1 MRYYVHGGVMKTKF
15 PIHTTL
21 SADAIKILDRY
32 EKELGAKN
40 VVLEKALLNLDATRF
55 KAKLDT
61 HNIDRIIKRISTG
74 IPGLDDFLEGG
85 FPKGFAVI
93 VTGPPGT
100 GKTTFSMQ
108 YLMEGVKNGE
118 RCIFFSFEERAQQLV
133 QHFARF
139 GWDVGKYID
148 DGYLEIFG
156 ISMLTSEEM
165 IEIIDSHKPD
175 RVAFDSLNVFT
186 APGDF
191 RTSIAWR
198 GLHRLLKK
206 NMITSLLITEKTHG
220 IDTKEFD
227 DFDFLGDGV
236 IFLDFVPTNDI
247 DTTPMPVMAVQ
258 KMRATRVDHTPQPFR
273 FTNSGIAKYRALNL
287 PPTVLQARMEKRRA
301 ERTGSSSGEV

>member
-1 MRYYVHGGVMKTKF
+1 M
-15 PIHTTL
+15 
-21 SADAIKILDRY
+21 
-32 EKELGAKN
+32 
-40 VVLEKALLNLDATRF
+40 
-55 KAKLDT
+55 
-61 HNIDRIIKRISTG
+61 
-74 IPGLDDFLEGG
+74 DDFLEGG
-85 FPKGFAVI
+85 FPKGFSIV

-108 YLMEGVKNGE
+108 YLMEGAKNGE
-118 RCIFFSFEERAQQLV
+118 RCVFFSFEERAQQLV

-165 IEIIDSHKPD
+165 MEIIDSHKPD
-175 RVAFDSLNVFT
+175 RVVFDSVNVLT

-191 RTSIAWR
+191 RTSTSWR

-206 NMITSLLITEKTHG
+206 NMTTAILVTEKSHG
-220 IDTKEFD
+220 IETKHYD

-236 IFLDFVPTNDI
+236 IFLDFVQTNDI

-258 KMRATRVDHTPQPFR
+258 KMRATHVDHSPQPFR
-273 FTNSGIAKYRALNL
+273 FTNNGIAKYRALNL
-287 PPTVLQARMEKRRA
+287 PSRVLQERLEKRRA
-301 ERTGSSSGEV
+301 ERLGMSGDEI

>member
-1 MRYYVHGGVMKTKF
+1 MKTKF

-21 SADAIKILDRY
+21 SADAIKVLERY

-40 VVLEKALLNLDATRF
+40 VVLEKALLNLDSTRF

-61 HNIDRIIKRISTG
+61 QNIDRLIKRVTTG
-74 IPGLDDFLEGG
+74 VPGMDDFLEGG
-85 FPKGFAVI
+85 FPKGFSVV

-100 GKTTFSMQ
+100 GKTTLSMQ
-108 YLMEGVKNGE
+108 YLMEGAKNGE

-165 IEIIDSHKPD
+165 MEILDSHKPD
-175 RVAFDSLNVFT
+175 RVVFDSMNVLT

-191 RTSIAWR
+191 RTSTSWR

-206 NMITSLLITEKTHG
+206 NMTTAILVTEKAYG
-220 IDTKEFD
+220 IETKQYD

-236 IFLDFVPTNDI
+236 IFLDFIQTNDI

-273 FTNSGIAKYRALNL
+273 FTNNGIAKYRALNI
-287 PPTVLQARMEKRRA
+287 PSKVLQDRIEKRRA
-301 ERTGSSSGEV
+301 ERLGMSIDEI

>member
-1 MRYYVHGGVMKTKF
+1 MKTKF

-21 SADAIKILDRY
+21 SADAIKVLERY

-40 VVLEKALLNLDATRF
+40 VVLEKALLNLDSTRF

-61 HNIDRIIKRISTG
+61 QNIDRIIKRVTTG
-74 IPGLDDFLEGG
+74 IPGMDDFLEGG
-85 FPKGFAVI
+85 FPKGFAIV

-108 YLMEGVKNGE
+108 YLIEGVKNGE
-118 RCIFFSFEERAQQLV
+118 RCIFFSFEEKAQQLV

-165 IEIIDSHKPD
+165 MEIIDSHKPE
-175 RVAFDSLNVFT
+175 RVVFDSMNVLT
-186 APGDF
+186 APSDF
-191 RTSIAWR
+191 RTSASWR
-198 GLHRLLKK
+198 ALHRLLKK
-206 NMITSLLITEKTHG
+206 NMTTAVLVTEKSHG
-220 IDTKEFD
+220 IEVKEYD

-236 IFLDFVPTNDI
+236 VFLDFIQTNDI
-247 DTTPMPVMAVQ
+247 DTTPMPVMAIQ

-273 FTNSGIAKYRALNL
+273 FTNNGIAKYRALNI
-287 PPTVLQARMEKRRA
+287 PSKVLQDRIEKRRT
-301 ERTGSSSGEV
+301 ERLSPSADEI

>member
-1 MRYYVHGGVMKTKF
+1 MKTKF

-21 SADAIKILDRY
+21 SADAIKVLDRY

-61 HNIDRIIKRISTG
+61 QNIDRIIKRISTG

-133 QHFARF
+133 QHFTRF
-139 GWDVGKYID
+139 GWDVGKFID

-175 RVAFDSLNVFT
+175 RVVFDSLNVFT

-191 RTSIAWR
+191 RTSTAWR

-220 IDTKEFD
+220 IEKKQFD

-236 IFLDFVPTNDI
+236 IFLDFIQTNDI

-287 PPTVLQARMEKRRA
+287 PPTVLQAKMEKRRA
-301 ERTGSSSGEV
+301 ERTVSSSSGEV

>member
-1 MRYYVHGGVMKTKF
+1 MKTKF

-21 SADAIKILDRY
+21 SADAIKVLERY

-40 VVLEKALLNLDATRF
+40 VVLEKALLNLDTTRF

-61 HNIDRIIKRISTG
+61 QNIDKLIKRINTG

-85 FPKGFAVI
+85 IPKGFAVI

-133 QHFARF
+133 QHFTRF

-165 IEIIDSHKPD
+165 IEIVDSHKPE
-175 RVAFDSLNVFT
+175 RVVFDSLNVLT
-186 APGDF
+186 APADF
-191 RTSIAWR
+191 RTSTAWR
-198 GLHRLLKK
+198 SLHRLLKK
-206 NMITSLLITEKTHG
+206 NMITSLLVTEKSHG
-220 IDTKEFD
+220 IERKEFD

-236 IFLDFVPTNDI
+236 VFLDFIQTNDI

-273 FTNSGIAKYRALNL
+273 FTNSGIAKYRELNI
-287 PPTVLQARMEKRRA
+287 PSQTLQQRIEKRRA
-301 ERTGSSSGEV
+301 ERLGVEKSAEM

>member
-1 MRYYVHGGVMKTKF
+1 MKTKF

-21 SADAIKILDRY
+21 SSDAIKVLERY

-40 VVLEKALLNLDATRF
+40 VVLEKALLNLDSTRF

-61 HNIDRIIKRISTG
+61 QNIDRLIKRVTTG
-74 IPGLDDFLEGG
+74 IPGMDDFLEGG
-85 FPKGFAVI
+85 FPKGFSVV

-108 YLMEGVKNGE
+108 YLMEGVKNGD

-165 IEIIDSHKPD
+165 MEIIDSHKPD
-175 RVAFDSLNVFT
+175 RVVFDSMNVLT
-186 APGDF
+186 EPGNF
-191 RTSIAWR
+191 RNSSSWR
-198 GLHRLLKK
+198 SLHRLLKK
-206 NMITSLLITEKTHG
+206 NMTTSILVTEKSYG
-220 IDTKEFD
+220 IETKQYD

-236 IFLDFVPTNDI
+236 IFLDFIQTNDI
-247 DTTPMPVMAVQ
+247 DTTPMPVMSVL
-258 KMRATRVDHTPQPFR
+258 KMRATKVDHTPQPFR
-273 FTNSGIAKYRALNL
+273 FTSNGIAKYRALNT
-287 PPTVLQARMEKRRA
+287 PSKVLQDRIEKRRA
-301 ERTGSSSGEV
+301 ERLGSSMDEI

>member
-1 MRYYVHGGVMKTKF
+1 MKTKF

-21 SADAIKILDRY
+21 SADAIKVLERY

-40 VVLEKALLNLDATRF
+40 VVLEKALLNLDSTRF

-61 HNIDRIIKRISTG
+61 QNIDRLIKRIPTG
-74 IPGLDDFLEGG
+74 IPGMDDFLEGG
-85 FPKGFAVI
+85 FPKGFTVV

-108 YLMEGVKNGE
+108 YLMEGIRNGE

-139 GWDVGKYID
+139 GWDVGKHID

-165 IEIIDSHKPD
+165 MEIVDSHKPD
-175 RVAFDSLNVFT
+175 RVVFDSMNVLT
-186 APGDF
+186 APEDF
-191 RTSIAWR
+191 RTSTSWR

-206 NMITSLLITEKTHG
+206 NMTTAILVTEKSHG
-220 IDTKEFD
+220 IEQKQYD

-236 IFLDFVPTNDI
+236 IFLDFIQTNDI
-247 DTTPMPVMAVQ
+247 DTTPMPVMSVQ

-273 FTNSGIAKYRALNL
+273 FTNNGIAKYRALNI
-287 PPTVLQARMEKRRA
+287 PSKVLQDRIEKRRA
-301 ERTGSSSGEV
+301 ERLGISDEV

>member
-1 MRYYVHGGVMKTKF
+1 MKTKF

-21 SADAIKILDRY
+21 SADAIKVLERY

-40 VVLEKALLNLDATRF
+40 IVLEKALLNLDNTRF

-61 HNIDRIIKRISTG
+61 QNIDRLIKRVDTG

-85 FPKGFAVI
+85 YPKGFAVV

-108 YLMEGVKNGE
+108 FLMEGVKNNE

-133 QHFARF
+133 QHFMRF

-165 IEIIDSHKPD
+165 MEIIDSHKPD
-175 RVAFDSLNVFT
+175 RIVFDSLNVVS

-191 RTSIAWR
+191 RTSTSWR
-198 GLHRLLKK
+198 AVHRLLKK
-206 NMITSLLITEKTHG
+206 NMITSLLVTEKSHG
-220 IDTKEFD
+220 INMKQFD
-227 DFDFLGDGV
+227 EFDFLGDGI
-236 IFLDFVPTNDI
+236 IFLDFIQTNDI
-247 DTTPMPVMAVQ
+247 DTTPMPVMSVQ
-258 KMRATRVDHTPQPFR
+258 KMRATKVDHTPQPFR
-273 FTNSGIAKYRALNL
+273 FTNAGIAKYRALST
-287 PPTVLQARMEKRRA
+287 PSQVLQDKIAKRRS
-301 ERTGSSSGEV
+301 ERLSHVSGEV

>member
-1 MRYYVHGGVMKTKF
+1 MKTKF

-21 SADAIKILDRY
+21 SADAIKVLERY

-40 VVLEKALLNLDATRF
+40 VVLEKALLNLDSTRF

-61 HNIDRIIKRISTG
+61 QNIDRIIKRVTTG
-74 IPGLDDFLEGG
+74 IPGMDDFLEGG
-85 FPKGFAVI
+85 FPKGFAIV

-165 IEIIDSHKPD
+165 MEIIDSHKPE
-175 RVAFDSLNVFT
+175 RVVFDSMNVLT
-186 APGDF
+186 APSDF
-191 RTSIAWR
+191 RTSTSWR

-206 NMITSLLITEKTHG
+206 NQTTAILVTEKSHG
-220 IDTKEFD
+220 IEIKEYD

-236 IFLDFVPTNDI
+236 VFLDFIQTNDI
-247 DTTPMPVMAVQ
+247 DTTPMPVMAVH

-273 FTNSGIAKYRALNL
+273 FTNNGIAKYRALNI
-287 PPTVLQARMEKRRA
+287 PSKVLQDRIEKRRA
-301 ERTGSSSGEV
+301 ERLGGGMSMDEV